1 MPKPLDDVL
10 ETAPAGFFT
19 FDDNGTILA
28 TNHRLRE
35 RLGYEP
41 GEMEG
46 LQIEAILSVGGKVF
60 YHTHFFPLLKMQ
72 SLAEEFYFSFRS
84 KGGDEVPMLVNA
96 VRLQREGRTVNDCV
110 VIMMKQRRKYED
122 ELLRAKKAAE
132 TASAA
137 KEKFLSMMSHDL
149 RTPLQAIGGYADVIL
164 LGMHG
169 EVNAEQRED
178 LQLIKTAAQEMHRLI
193 NDILGFAQLESGRVE
208 VNLQPMSVDVAL
220 DRSEQ
225 LLRARFSERTLSF
238 DRQHCRLSV
247 SADPD
252 RLQQVLLNILTNAI
266 KFTPP
271 GGRIWITCE
280 QRDSEVLIHI
290 HDTGVGIP
298 GDKVKDIFEPFVQV
312 SETVRPSDH
321 GVGLGLAISRDLT
334 RAMGGDLSVESE
346 PGQGSTFTVT
356 LPAAAVTHQREP
368 R

>member
-1 MPKPLDDVL
+1 MPKPTDNLV
-10 ETAPAGFFT
+10 ETAPAGFFS
-19 FDDNGTILA
+19 FDDSGTILV

-46 LQIEAILSVGGKVF
+46 QQIETILSVGGKVF

-72 SLAEEFYFSFRS
+72 NLAEEFYFSFRT

-96 VRLQREGRTVNDCV
+96 VRLERDGRPVNDCV

-132 TASAA
+132 AASAA

-164 LGMHG
+164 HGMHG
-169 EVNAEQRED
+169 SINAEQRED

-208 VNLQPMSVDVAL
+208 VNLQPLPVDVAL
-220 DRSEQ
+220 ERSEQ
-225 LLRARFSERTLSF
+225 LLRARFTERTLSF
-238 DRQHCRLSV
+238 ERQHCALHV

-271 GGRIWITCE
+271 GGKIWITCDE
-280 QRDSEVLIHI
+280 RDGEVFIHI

-298 GDKVKDIFEPFVQV
+298 ADKLKDIFEPFVQV
-312 SETVRPSDH
+312 SETILASDH

-334 RAMGGDLSVESE
+334 RAMRGDLSVASE
-346 PGQGSTFTVT
+346 PGQGSTFTVS
-356 LPAAAVTHQREP
+356 LPVAAVAHHHD
-368 R
+368 